1 MQKPPQF
8 KNEANKLRRNLFLF
22 YKHKLLGFSIFN
34 QKKEGLKRIFCVL
47 ETSVA

>member
-22 YKHKLLGFSIFN
+22 YKHKLLGFSIF
-34 QKKEGLKRIFCVL
+34 KKRRDLNVFF
-47 ETSVA
+47 AF

>member
-22 YKHKLLGFSIFN
+22 YKHKLLGFFN
-34 QKKEGLKRIFCVL
+34 IQKKEGLKRIFCVL